1 MVKIPAP
8 VFVKFIPEPAKLAE
22 TVTVTPSP
30 GFTVK
35 LDPVIAFPVP
45 VIEPLV
51 KVIAPTVSVS
61 SARSKVPPLTVIAA
75 LSSITSAA
83 PVVPDLSKVKVPAVT
98 VVKPV

>member
-45 VIEPLV
+45 VI
-51 KVIAPTVSVS
+51 
-61 SARSKVPPLTVIAA
+61 
-75 LSSITSAA
+75 
-83 PVVPDLSKVKVPAVT
+83 
-98 VVKPV
+98 

>member
-8 VFVKFIPEPAKLAE
+8 VLVKLIPAPAKLAE
-22 TVTVTPSP
+22 TVTVTVTPSP
-30 GFTVK
+30 GLTVK

-61 SARSKVPPLTVIAA
+61 SARFKVPPLTIMAA

-83 PVVPDLSKVKVPAVT
+83 PVVPALSKVNVPL
-98 VVKPV
+98 